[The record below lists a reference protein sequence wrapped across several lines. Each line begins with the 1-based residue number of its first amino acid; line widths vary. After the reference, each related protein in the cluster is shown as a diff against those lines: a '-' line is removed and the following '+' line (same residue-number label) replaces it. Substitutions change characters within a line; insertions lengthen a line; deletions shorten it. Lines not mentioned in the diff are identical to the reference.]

1 MGHAADAAPIL
12 RSAVMADV
20 DLDAVGRARDG
31 DRDAFDRVAMQVV
44 DRLYRVARLIL
55 RDGDRAEDAVQAA
68 LVRCWRDLPS
78 LRDVAR
84 FDAWLRQLLLRS
96 IQDELRSTGRQR
108 AIVTLLRPE
117 GAGRDTTEAVAV
129 QEQLDRGFQRLTVE
143 HRAVLVLRLYLG
155 LSLEE
160 TAATLGIPA
169 GTAKSRLH
177 YATAAMRDAL
187 EADARSPIRE
197 VSA

>member
-1 MGHAADAAPIL
+1 MSEVSGL
-12 RSAVMADV
+12 DV
-20 DLDAVGRARDG
+20 ARARDG
-31 DRDAFDRVAMQVV
+31 DRDAFDRIAMQVV
-44 DRLYRVARLIL
+44 DRLYRIARLVL
-55 RDGDRAEDAVQAA
+55 RDTERAEDAAQEA

-78 LRDVAR
+78 LRDTSR
-84 FDAWLRQLLLRS
+84 FDAWLHRLLM
-96 IQDELRSTGRQR
+96 R
-108 AIVTLLRPE
+108 AINDEFRFARRARAAVTLLHLE
-117 GAGRDTTEAVAV
+117 ADTRDTTEAVAIR
-129 QEQLDRGFQRLTVE
+129 EQLDRGFRRLTIE

-169 GTAKSRLH
+169 GTVKSRLH

-187 EADARSPIRE
+187 EADAREPIRE

>member
-1 MGHAADAAPIL
+1 MSTGI
-12 RSAVMADV
+12 
-20 DLDAVGRARDG
+20 DLDAVGRARSG

-55 RDGDRAEDAVQAA
+55 RDTERAEDAVQDA

-78 LRDVAR
+78 LREITA
-84 FDAWLRQLLLRS
+84 FEAWLHRLLMRS
-96 IQDELRSTGRQR
+96 VQEHFRSAGRQR
-108 AIVTLLRPE
+108 AVIALLRPD
-117 GAGRDTTEAVAV
+117 GVVRDLADDVATR
-129 QEQLDRGFQRLTVE
+129 EQLERAFQRLTIE
-143 HRAVLVLRLYLG
+143 HRSVLVLRLYLG

-160 TAATLGIPA
+160 TASSLGIPA

-187 EADARSPIRE
+187 DADARPTIRE